1 MRAGRPCVSSAGHA
15 QTHAHDLAPLWGPAA
30 CMLQMPHPKFSFLG
44 WEFFSCSSG
53 LVFPSTIFPSSR
65 PGTAALIQGT
75 MAVKFGLPDDE
86 IDRLLS
92 EAEARLSGNGNAD
105 ALMAV
110 SPAQPP
116 ASVAAP
122 TAPTAGGQ
130 TAVPETKSE
139 KLSVRVPQLVQKKK
153 VRALL
158 LFHFS
163 SPQTPL
169 VDDESKS
176 QFE

>member
-1 MRAGRPCVSSAGHA
+1 
-15 QTHAHDLAPLWGPAA
+15 
-30 CMLQMPHPKFSFLG
+30 
-44 WEFFSCSSG
+44 
-53 LVFPSTIFPSSR
+53 
-65 PGTAALIQGT
+65 

-86 IDRLLS
+86 IDRLLL

-105 ALMAV
+105 ALIAV
-110 SPAQPP
+110 SPAQPPAKAP

-158 LFHFS
+158 LLHLP
-163 SPQTPL
+163 SP

-176 QFE
+176 QSI

>member
-1 MRAGRPCVSSAGHA
+1 MRAGHRCVSSAGGC
-15 QTHAHDLAPLWGPAA
+15 TGPCSRPGPTSRPCS
-30 CMLQMPHPKFSFLG
+30 CMLEMPHPKFSFLG
-44 WEFFSCSSG
+44 IFFLQFQPRFSSKN
-53 LVFPSTIFPSSR
+53 LSQEP
-65 PGTAALIQGT
+65 PGTAQGT
-75 MAVKFGLPDDE
+75 MAAKFGLPDDE

-92 EAEARLSGNGNAD
+92 EAEARLSSNGSAD
-105 ALMAV
+105 ALIAV
-110 SPAQPP
+110 SPAQPQPP
-116 ASVAAP
+116 AKTPAIVAAP

-158 LFHFS
+158 LF
-163 SPQTPL
+163 SPLPFPL

-176 QFE
+176 QSI